1 MNLEFGGN
9 ILDALYNWTFCRILF
24 CAFNL
29 TVHFHTYC
37 WIPNSNEMVLR
48 FILFRARNEMWQNIL
63 SYNY

>member
-1 MNLEFGGN
+1 MCTLADCDMNLEFGGN

-48 FILFRARNEMWQNIL
+48 FIKFEL
-63 SYNY
+63 SCTK